1 VGLPFDPDLYD
12 HMLSHGVFIED
23 VRVRLAHFLP
33 IQMHQSA
40 EGVCHACIRREH
52 SSLRT
57 NRMIQLLALVPLQPS
72 VLEPIV
78 AAVIRFAAPL
88 IFAFYLIQFSFRL
101 GIKRRPDRYTR
112 SQLCQPFSKKPGS
125 VKYSQ
130 ESCIRI

>member
-12 HMLSHGVFIED
+12 HMLSHNVFIED
-23 VRVRLAHFLP
+23 VRVCLPHFLP

-52 SSLRT
+52 LSLST
-57 NRMIQLLALVPLQPS
+57 NNMIQLPALVPLQPS

-101 GIKRRPDRYTR
+101 GIKRRPDRCAHL
-112 SQLCQPFSKKPGS
+112 QLCQNCSKF
-125 VKYSQ
+125 
-130 ESCIRI
+130 